1 MQERGITT
9 TAVIIYVIIATIVI
23 ATFSV
28 ITTDFYET
36 LKKENKQS
44 MYSNKYTE
52 FMSYFA
58 KDVQEKNNAVDTA
71 GVSNSDK
78 GEQIPYITFTNGNTY
93 KFSNENSAIYKN
105 DIKICD
111 NINICVFKKE
121 KADGQGCEEGCLT
134 AAENEACHGLRI
146 IQHRKQCDL
155 CHGR

>member
-93 KFSNENSAIYKN
+93 KFSNENSTIYKN

-121 KADGQGCEEGCLT
+121 NYNTKKDKITVNFKAGDFSKIGDNALVFYM
-134 AAENEACHGLRI
+134 N
-146 IQHRKQCDL
+146 K
-155 CHGR
+155 

>member
-1 MQERGITT
+1 MQEKGITT
-9 TAVIIYVIIATIVI
+9 TSVIIYVIIATIVI

-58 KDVQEKNNAVDTA
+58 KDIQEKNNAVDTA
-71 GVSNSDK
+71 GVSNSDQ
-78 GEQIPYITFTNGNTY
+78 GEQIPYITFTNGNT
-93 KFSNENSAIYKN
+93 YKN

-121 KADGQGCEEGCLT
+121 NYNTKKDKITVNFKAGDFSKIGDNALVFYM
-134 AAENEACHGLRI
+134 N
-146 IQHRKQCDL
+146 K
-155 CHGR
+155 